1 MGRKVLTG
9 ENMVERKGRYRHTT
23 DGEKSSGEIKR
34 DDRHQLDRE
43 CQQAVENPWSNSN
56 HCCQ

>member
-1 MGRKVLTG
+1 MNGTEGLDRREHG
-9 ENMVERKGRYRHTT
+9 KGRYRHTT

>member
-1 MGRKVLTG
+1 MNGTKGLDRREHGG
-9 ENMVERKGRYRHTT
+9 EEGQVP

-43 CQQAVENPWSNSN
+43 CQQAVDKSTKR
-56 HCCQ
+56 